1 MATYTDINL
10 ALISN
15 PISGD
20 IGTLVDN
27 DAVKRSLVHLMLR
40 QKWDVPFEPNAHSYL
55 NDYLFEPTGNIT
67 TLNIKSTI
75 QWLIDQYEP
84 RILVKNID
92 VALNPAENAYIITI
106 EFLIKNILKE
116 GIVNFTLSRIR

>member
-1 MATYTDINL
+1 MSTYTDINL

-20 IGTLVDN
+20 IGTLIDN

-40 QKWDVPFEPNAHSYL
+40 QKWDVPFEPSLHSYL

-67 TLNIKSTI
+67 TLNIKTTI
-75 QWLIDQYEP
+75 QWIIDQYEP

-92 VALNPAENAYIITI
+92 VVINPAENAYIITI

-116 GIVNFTLSRIR
+116 GTVNFTLSRIR